1 MISKALEEY
10 VKAMYVLNRQ
20 NGQIRVTDVANKMNI
35 SKASVNKAVKNLK
48 EEGMLDYE
56 AYGDIKL
63 TKSGEE
69 LAQKLLEAY
78 DIGVLFFRDVLGLEE
93 GEATK
98 NAEGLKSSISDEAF
112 NKLARYVHKELNLKD
127 LNCLYDINNERCRA
141 CVKRGKNKLE

>member
-1 MISKALEEY
+1 MISKSLEEY
-10 VKAMYVLNRQ
+10 IKSMYILNRQ

-93 GEATK
+93 QEATK

-127 LNCLYDINNERCRA
+127 LNCLYDINNEKCRT
-141 CVKRGKNKLE
+141 CVKRKI

>member
-1 MISKALEEY
+1 MVSKSLEEY

-20 NGQIRVTDVANKMNI
+20 NGEIRVTDVANKMNI

-63 TKSGEE
+63 TKEGEE

-78 DIGVLFFRDVLGLEE
+78 DIGVLFFRDVLGLDEE
-93 GEATK
+93 KAIE
-98 NAEGLKSSISDEAF
+98 NAESFKSAISDEAF
-112 NKLARYVHKELNLKD
+112 NKLARYVHKQLNLKD
-127 LNCLYDINNERCRA
+127 L
-141 CVKRGKNKLE
+141 K